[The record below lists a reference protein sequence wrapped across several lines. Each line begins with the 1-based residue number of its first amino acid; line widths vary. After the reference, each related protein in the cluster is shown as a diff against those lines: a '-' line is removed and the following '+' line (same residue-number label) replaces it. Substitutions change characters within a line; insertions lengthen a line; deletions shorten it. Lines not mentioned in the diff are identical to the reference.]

1 MNLII
6 DGSNLLHRSYWV
18 AEKSPDFNENNSSS
32 VGYYFLKSLKTL
44 VQKFNPETVWVA
56 WDKRLTANSTNFRK
70 KLLNGAYKSQR
81 DGDRSARVV
90 AHYDYIHSTLS
101 SLGIKQLYPNVL
113 EADDVISWLSQ
124 RLDTRSVVVSVDK
137 DLLQLIN
144 TKVTVYNPI
153 KKIVITNENFCDV
166 VGVEKE
172 NYIKYKALLG
182 DESDNISGIERYG
195 IQRCKKL
202 CVESVTSIKQILS
215 TEQYDIFE
223 RNIQVM
229 DLSNSYNIEPAEAA
243 AYDQQF
249 IDQLNIRANFKQFEL
264 LCNDYGY
271 HSILRDI
278 QTWKRHFVSQQKI
291 SDLISKLN
299 SA

>member
-44 VQKFNPETVWVA
+44 AQKFNPDTVWVA

-70 KLLNGAYKSQR
+70 KLLNGTYKAQR

-90 AHYDYIHSTLS
+90 AHYDYIHNTLS
-101 SLGIKQLYPNVL
+101 SLGVRQLYPNVL
-113 EADDVISWLSQ
+113 EADDVISWLSR
-124 RLDTRSVVVSVDK
+124 RLESRSVVVSVDK

-144 TKVTVYNPI
+144 TRVNVYNPI
-153 KKIVITNENFCDV
+153 KKIIITDENFCEV

-172 NYIKYKALLG
+172 NYIKFKALLG

-202 CVESVTSIKQILS
+202 CVESTTAIKQILS
-215 TEQYDIFE
+215 IEQFDIFE
-223 RNIQVM
+223 RNIRVM
-229 DLSNSYNIEPAEAA
+229 DLSDSYNIEPAEADS
-243 AYDQQF
+243 YSRQF
-249 IDQLNIRANFKQFEL
+249 IDQFELRANFKQFES
-264 LCNDYGY
+264 LCDDYGY

-299 SA
+299 NA